1 MGHLIATSNRKI
13 LQLNFA
19 AIMLGLVFEFRRLSG
34 KWSPVLW
41 TFTLVY
47 ILSFAAF
54 LPGKHERHYV
64 FEEHLAIW
72 PWYFL
77 FIFIIGA
84 MAVLSTR
91 LQSSYTEGIT
101 LLLCLAFNYWIYA
114 HHYWQTGNG
123 FIKSLIVLNGI
134 FSVFTLYHAF
144 SYRKHSKSS
153 LLLLS
158 IGSSVI
164 ILLLAADNIVQ
175 LFNRRNIE
183 AIPDL
188 TEAIVT
194 FLEYFLLGISG
205 VYLAQ
210 HLFLVLAYLPGKDFM
225 KTVRETNDSHLNRF
239 SGEQVFVSEALVVS
253 LVSLMGFILNNYFH
267 LLPINAMIW
276 TTLAFAPGVLWLF
289 KKVFS

>member
-1 MGHLIATSNRKI
+1 MGHRIATSNRKI

-19 AIMLGLVFEFRRLSG
+19 AIMLGLVFEFRRLEG

-41 TFTLVY
+41 TFAFVY
-47 ILSFAAF
+47 ILSFLAF

-64 FEEHLAIW
+64 FEEHLANW

-77 FIFIIGA
+77 FTFIIGA

-91 LQSSYTEGIT
+91 LEASYTEGIT
-101 LLLCLAFNYWIYA
+101 LLLCLAFNYWIFA

-123 FIKSLIVLNGI
+123 FIKSLILLNGI
-134 FSVFTLYHAF
+134 FSVFALYHAF

-153 LLLLS
+153 RLLLS

-164 ILLLAADNIVQ
+164 ILILATDNIVQ
-175 LFNRRNIE
+175 LISRRNIE
-183 AIPDL
+183 TAPDL
-188 TEAIVT
+188 SEAIVT

-205 VYLAQ
+205 IYLAQ

-225 KTVRETNDSHLNRF
+225 KTVRETNDSHLSRF
-239 SGEQVFVSEALVVS
+239 SGEQVFVSDAVIIA
-253 LVSLMGFILNNYFH
+253 LVSLIGFILNNYFNF
-267 LLPINAMIW
+267 LPVNAMIW
-276 TTLAFAPGVLWLF
+276 ITLAFAPGFLWLI
-289 KKVFS
+289 KKIFS